1 MSKRVKLGKLCS
13 VLVTR
18 KLVKLQVEAA
28 LTDSETLEEVIE
40 CLSEHLKIET
50 QGACDQRTLFNM
62 QVESS
67 Q

>member
-1 MSKRVKLGKLCS
+1 
-13 VLVTR
+13 
-18 KLVKLQVEAA
+18 LVKLQAEAA
-28 LTDSETLEEVIE
+28 LTDSETLEEVIK
-40 CLSEHLKIET
+40 CLSEHLKIEA